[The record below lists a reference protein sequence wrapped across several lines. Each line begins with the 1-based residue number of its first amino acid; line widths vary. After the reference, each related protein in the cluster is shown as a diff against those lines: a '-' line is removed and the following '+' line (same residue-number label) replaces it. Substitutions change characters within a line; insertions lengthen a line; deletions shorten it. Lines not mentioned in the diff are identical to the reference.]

1 MNLDFLSN
9 IDMNTVIEVIRT
21 GAYIVLGG
29 LAIWFKTSSAAQ
41 KKLKEISSTAVTLI
55 KEAEDLFRSTT
66 TNGSDKFNT
75 VVCKLY
81 DLVPTP
87 LRLIITKSI
96 IEDIVQSTFDEMKK
110 YASTKLDE
118 AVEHIP
124 NLSSE
129 NCKVY
134 VNKTTDNTDAL
145 NTEFDNNTTK
155 VLDTELDNTT
165 SEYAPHDGK

>member
-9 IDMNTVIEVIRT
+9 IDMNIVIEVIKT

-41 KKLKEISSTAVTLI
+41 KKLKEITSTAVTLI

-66 TNGSDKFNT
+66 NGGDKFNT

-134 VNKTTDNTDAL
+134 VIKTTD
-145 NTEFDNNTTK
+145 NTTK
-155 VLDTELDNTT
+155 VLDTKRDNTPEVLATELDNTT